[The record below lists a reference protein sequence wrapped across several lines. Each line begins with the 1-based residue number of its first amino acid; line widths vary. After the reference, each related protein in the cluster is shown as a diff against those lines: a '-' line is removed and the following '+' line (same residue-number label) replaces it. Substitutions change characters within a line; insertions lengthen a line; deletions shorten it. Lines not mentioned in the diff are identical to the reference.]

1 MILNLFI
8 AVIFEGFE
16 DSQKAE
22 EREVVTL
29 CVEEWRN
36 RDPDLALTLPL
47 EDAMAFITKCV
58 SETQVFQFLFDLHEC
73 MSIMMFS
80 SPYVSYW

>member
-29 CVEEWRN
+29 CVEEWRK
-36 RDPDLALTLPL
+36 RDPDLAMTLPL
-47 EDAMAFITKCV
+47 EDAMAFGSRKALLRGVREEARRLPDVKLQTG
-58 SETQVFQFLFDLHEC
+58 VF
-73 MSIMMFS
+73 
-80 SPYVSYW
+80 V